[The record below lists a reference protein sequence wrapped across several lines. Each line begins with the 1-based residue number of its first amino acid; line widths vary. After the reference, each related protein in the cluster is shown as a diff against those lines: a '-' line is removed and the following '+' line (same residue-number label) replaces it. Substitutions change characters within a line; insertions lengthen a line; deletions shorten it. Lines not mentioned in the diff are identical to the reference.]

1 MIATDT
7 SHSLFE
13 LFFLAEIIIPR
24 VSRVTTRNETKYEL
38 QLLG

>member
-1 MIATDT
+1 MVATDT

-13 LFFLAEIIIPR
+13 LCFLAEVIIPPI
-24 VSRVTTRNETKYEL
+24 SRFTNRSETKYEL